1 MKIIAKTLEG
11 LEQVLASELESLEVQ
26 DIQILKRAVTYSG
39 DLTVLY
45 KSNLQLRTCLRVLV
59 FVKEFEIKDESDLY
73 TEVKG
78 MKWEDYIDLDDTFAI
93 DSIVNSDKFR
103 HANYIALKAKDAI
116 ADRFRDKYGK
126 RPSVDVKN
134 PDLKINV
141 HIRQNI
147 VTISLDSS
155 GSSLHMRGY
164 RKNHVDAPLNEVLAA
179 GLVLISKWDKSSPL
193 IDPMCGS
200 GTILCEAAMI
210 ASNQPPQKMT
220 RNFAFMKWK
229 NYDEALW
236 KAICSKAEKEIT
248 HVNLPSI
255 TGGDKMKPSVQAAV
269 TNIAEAGLQD
279 IISVEQSD
287 FFYHD
292 GAQNTMLIFNPPYD
306 VRLKETEITDFYK
319 HIGDKLKMSF
329 KNCTAWILSGH
340 LDALKQLGLRPS
352 SRIPLLN
359 GEIPSLFCKFEMYEG
374 SKKAKWKNIESPDTS
389 STNV

>member
-11 LEQVLASELESLEVQ
+11 LEQVLASELESLGVQ

-45 KSNLQLRTCLRVLV
+45 KSNLLLRTCLRVLV

-155 GSSLHMRGY
+155 GSSLH
-164 RKNHVDAPLNEVLAA
+164 
-179 GLVLISKWDKSSPL
+179 
-193 IDPMCGS
+193 IDVYKRQGFNPIILFPHHGS
-200 GTILCEAAMI
+200 G
-210 ASNQPPQKMT
+210 
-220 RNFAFMKWK
+220 
-229 NYDEALW
+229 
-236 KAICSKAEKEIT
+236 
-248 HVNLPSI
+248 
-255 TGGDKMKPSVQAAV
+255 
-269 TNIAEAGLQD
+269 
-279 IISVEQSD
+279 
-287 FFYHD
+287 
-292 GAQNTMLIFNPPYD
+292 
-306 VRLKETEITDFYK
+306 
-319 HIGDKLKMSF
+319 KLKISALDIRITIPPKINIIPALHLF
-329 KNCTAWILSGH
+329 TLS
-340 LDALKQLGLRPS
+340 S
-352 SRIPLLN
+352 
-359 GEIPSLFCKFEMYEG
+359 
-374 SKKAKWKNIESPDTS
+374 
-389 STNV
+389 